1 MSQTC
6 GCGCSHGAS
15 PGPVDAEPG
24 ARTLVLV
31 PEDKVATVALR
42 SPDALLVLQRL
53 GIDICCGGHLTLAQ
67 AAASAGVPVQ
77 TLLRALDAIA
87 PPEDT

>member
-1 MSQTC
+1 
-6 GCGCSHGAS
+6 
-15 PGPVDAEPG
+15 VDAGPG

-31 PEDKVATVALR
+31 PEDKVATAALR
-42 SPDALLVLQRL
+42 SPDALLVLQRF

-77 TLLRALDAIA
+77 TFLRALDALA
-87 PPEDT
+87 PPETT